1 MFPRFLLSS
10 RVELE
15 LRHANLVECP
25 LGPDTLW
32 GFLCL
37 FAQGNLSSDQ
47 LIFFVLESESE
58 QKNSVFKQ
66 KLFPV
71 FVLFL
76 SLFPIELQ
84 LIRWLFFNWF
94 SLCFLSFF
102 QVRNLEKN
110 RFLIEPLFLVLFEL
124 NSLIKFSSDW
134 AQILEKL
141 SKKKTFHLKI
151 KTRSILFRRLFQA
164 SWSVFCWKK
173 LLEFD
178 REINNQIRWCSKNF
192 QFSVWFSLEN
202 WKSFKLSSFSVLFPA
217 FSKPKSLC
225 SFWNFVNKPNKN
237 RRKNRNTRNRIEVTK
252 GNDNGSSIGND
263 LSIIFDPK
271 SASIWGSKHQFP
283 VHFQNISFRSI
294 NRMPAKQV
302 RKQTWTFG
310 ESFSS
315 SLV

>member
-1 MFPRFLLSS
+1 MDSQDPSSQHVQASQESKSFFSWRLSKGIFCFFWILLFCFVTIHSCLFDLFFMFPRFLLSS

-141 SKKKTFHLKI
+141 SKKK
-151 KTRSILFRRLFQA
+151 LF
-164 SWSVFCWKK
+164 
-173 LLEFD
+173 
-178 REINNQIRWCSKNF
+178 
-192 QFSVWFSLEN
+192 
-202 WKSFKLSSFSVLFPA
+202 
-217 FSKPKSLC
+217 
-225 SFWNFVNKPNKN
+225 
-237 RRKNRNTRNRIEVTK
+237 T
-252 GNDNGSSIGND
+252 
-263 LSIIFDPK
+263 
-271 SASIWGSKHQFP
+271 
-283 VHFQNISFRSI
+283 
-294 NRMPAKQV
+294 
-302 RKQTWTFG
+302 
-310 ESFSS
+310 
-315 SLV
+315 